1 MILSDPAILL
11 HPQDNVATALR
22 DLAPGAEVRVALDAL
37 TYTVTLAEEVA
48 FAHKFALRDI
58 CAGEEVLKYGMPIGR
73 ALRDI
78 RAGEW
83 VHVHNCR
90 SHRWGYYND
99 KYGLQA

>member
-1 MILSDPAILL
+1 MSDKAILL
-11 HPQDNVATALR
+11 HEKDNVATALVDLTR
-22 DLAPGAEVRVALDAL
+22 GVPIRVVLGDLAYTVALMEDI
-37 TYTVTLAEEVA
+37 A

-58 CAGEEVLKYGMPIGR
+58 REGEEVLKYGMPIGR

-90 SHRWGYYND
+90 SHRWGFYND
-99 KYGLQA
+99 KYGVQA

>member
-1 MILSDPAILL
+1 MSDTAILL

-22 DLAPGAEVRVALDAL
+22 ELSAGAEVRVALGSLA
-37 TYTVTLAEEVA
+37 YSVTLQEEIA

-58 CAGEEVLKYGMPIGR
+58 REGEEVLKYGMPIGR

-78 RAGEW
+78 QAGEW